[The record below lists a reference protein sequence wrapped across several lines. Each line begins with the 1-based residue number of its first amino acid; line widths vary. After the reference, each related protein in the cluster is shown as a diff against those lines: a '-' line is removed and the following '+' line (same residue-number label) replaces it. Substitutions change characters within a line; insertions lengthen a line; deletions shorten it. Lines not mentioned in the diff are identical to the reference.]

1 LIFLFNLSVILRS
14 MSDKKGR
21 GSRKSDRPA
30 AAVAAELKEK
40 RDAFLHSFFK
50 RGAELSDELVQEN
63 RRLREQLTKLET
75 DNAELRTQLAS
86 DRAIRDLLKKIDQL
100 EHEKQRL
107 LSEVHEHEEITG
119 RITNRFTEIESEL
132 ESFANL
138 YVASFQLHGSLRL
151 RTVVRHVKELLHQLV
166 GARSLAIY
174 FADEEARRLV
184 PIASE
189 GIDLASVPNVALHEL
204 HGGGPHDAAATLI
217 ERTFLT
223 GVPHIAEGEIASS
236 PAACIPL
243 HIEDRVVGAIVV
255 HGLLAQKPQFVTVDR
270 ELFKLLGAH
279 AGAAIVA
286 AYLYTSGDARLPG
299 PDALR
304 AALT

>member
-1 LIFLFNLSVILRS
+1 
-14 MSDKKGR
+14 MSEKKGR

-50 RGAELSDELVQEN
+50 RGAELSDELMQEN
-63 RRLREQLTKLET
+63 RRLRDQMAKIEA

-100 EHEKQRL
+100 ERDKSRL
-107 LSEVHEHEEITG
+107 LSTVSEQEEITG
-119 RITNRFTEIESEL
+119 QISNRFAQVEGDL

-138 YVASFQLHGSLRL
+138 YVASFQLHLSLRL
-151 RTVVRHVKELLHQLV
+151 RTVLRHIKELLHQLV

-174 FADEEARRLV
+174 FADEEGRRLV

-189 GIDLASVPNVALHEL
+189 GIDLGSVAPVLLHD
-204 HGGGPHDAAATLI
+204 GAAGDPVSAVI

-223 GVPHIAEGEIASS
+223 GVPHITEGPVASV
-236 PAACIPL
+236 PAACVAL
-243 HIEDRVVGAIVV
+243 QIEDRAVGAIVV
-255 HGLLAQKPQFVTVDR
+255 FDLLAQKAAFVTVDR

-279 AGAAIVA
+279 AGATLVA
-286 AYLYTSGDARLPG
+286 AYLYTAGDGRLPT
-299 PDALR
+299 PEALR
-304 AALT
+304 SLVG

>member
-1 LIFLFNLSVILRS
+1 
-14 MSDKKGR
+14 MTEKKGR

-50 RGAELSDELVQEN
+50 RGAELSDELMQEN
-63 RRLREQLTKLET
+63 RRLRDQLGRVE
-75 DNAELRTQLAS
+75 AENTELKTQLAS
-86 DRAIRDLLKKIDQL
+86 DRAIRDLLKKIDHL
-100 EHEKQRL
+100 EREKARL
-107 LSEVHEHEEITG
+107 LSTVHEQEEITG
-119 RITNRFTEIESEL
+119 QIANRFAQVEGDL

-138 YVASFQLHGSLRL
+138 YVASFQLHLSLRL
-151 RTVVRHVKELLHQLV
+151 RTVVRHIKELLQQLV

-174 FADEEARRLV
+174 FADEGGRHLL

-189 GIDLASVPNVALHEL
+189 GVELASVATVPLKEGTDGDAL
-204 HGGGPHDAAATLI
+204 ATVI

-223 GVPHIAEGEIASS
+223 GVPHVAEGVVAQR

-243 HIEDRVVGAIVV
+243 RIEDRAVGAIVV
-255 HGLLAQKPQFVTVDR
+255 FDLLAQKAEFVTVDR

-279 AGAAIVA
+279 AGATLVA
-286 AYLYTSGDARLPG
+286 AYMYTSGDGRLP
-299 PDALR
+299 PPEALR
-304 AALT
+304 TLVG

>member
-1 LIFLFNLSVILRS
+1 
-14 MSDKKGR
+14 MTEKKSR

-40 RDAFLHSFFK
+40 RDAFLHTFFK

-63 RRLREQLTKLET
+63 RRLRDQIANLEHENT
-75 DNAELRTQLAS
+75 ELKTQLAS
-86 DRAIRDLLKKIDQL
+86 DRAIRDLLKKIDEL
-100 EHEKQRL
+100 EREKARL
-107 LSEVHEHEEITG
+107 LSTVHEQEEITG
-119 RITNRFTEIESEL
+119 QITNRFAEIEGEL

-166 GARSLAIY
+166 GARSLTIF
-174 FADEEARRLV
+174 FADDDKNQLV

-189 GIDLASVPNVALHEL
+189 GVELSAVPSVGLKDGAPA
-204 HGGGPHDAAATLI
+204 DAEGAAI
-217 ERTFLT
+217 ERAFLT
-223 GVPHIAEGEIASS
+223 GVAHVADGPVAER

-243 HIEDRVVGAIVV
+243 QLEDRTVGVIVV
-255 HGLLAQKPQFVTVDR
+255 HDLLAQKPAFVTVDR

-279 AGAAIVA
+279 AGASIVA
-286 AYLYTSGDARLPG
+286 SWLYSSGDGRLPR

-304 AALT
+304 AALG

>member
-1 LIFLFNLSVILRS
+1 
-14 MSDKKGR
+14 MTEKKGR

-63 RRLREQLTKLET
+63 RRLRDQIAKLEK

-100 EHEKQRL
+100 EREKQRL

-119 RITNRFTEIESEL
+119 RITNRFAEVETEL

-151 RTVVRHVKELLHQLV
+151 RTTVRHVKELLNQLV

-184 PIASE
+184 PIACE
-189 GIDLASVPNVALHEL
+189 GVELASVPTVALHD
-204 HGGGPHDAAATLI
+204 GAAHDTAGALV

-223 GVPHIAEGEIASS
+223 GVPHVAEGEITSS

-243 HIEDRVVGAIVV
+243 HIEDRAVGVIVV
-255 HGLLAQKPQFVTVDR
+255 HALLAQKPQFVTVDR

-286 AYLYTSGDARLPG
+286 AYVYTSGDGRLPS
-299 PDALR
+299 PESLR

>member
-1 LIFLFNLSVILRS
+1 
-14 MSDKKGR
+14 MSEKKGR

-63 RRLREQLTKLET
+63 RRLRDQITKLET

-100 EHEKQRL
+100 EREKQRL

-119 RITNRFTEIESEL
+119 RITNRFTEIEGEL

-151 RTVVRHVKELLHQLV
+151 RTVVRHVKELLQQLV
-166 GARSLAIY
+166 GVRSLAVY
-174 FADEEARRLV
+174 FADEEGRRLV
-184 PIASE
+184 PVTAE
-189 GIDLASVPNVALHEL
+189 GVDLAGLPDVSLHD
-204 HGGGPHDAAATLI
+204 GAAHDAASALV
-217 ERTFLT
+217 ERTFIT
-223 GVPHIAEGEIASS
+223 GVAHVTEGEIGAS

-243 HIEDRVVGAIVV
+243 AIEDRAVGVIVV
-255 HGLLAQKPQFVTVDR
+255 HSLLAQKPQFVTVDR

-279 AGAAIVA
+279 AGAAIIA
-286 AYLYTSGDARLPG
+286 AYLYTSGDGRLPA
-299 PDALR
+299 PETLR